1 MSDVNDSNASVRL
14 NRADIPIVDASEYRR
29 MTMQEARRG
38 ARNVHPADVGRTRAE
53 LDYREAVARVGTERG
68 ATEATTQELIQRFHA
83 QSREARQIS
92 VPHSASAAAVPR
104 PLTEV
109 RSDLTRGRRGTGAT
123 EQRSIDAIFSSNES
137 LRRREIAGEQV
148 ATPMEGV
155 EVIPPAVSFPTTAA
169 VPIRSAPP
177 QSTLAQFV
185 PAPVV
190 WQRQLSALF
199 PPTPAQLAAIDEIS
213 IRLARRDAENA
224 QLLAEVR
231 WAVRWMKSEAGIPAR
246 RRDVHVSCV
255 APTVLGAAQYV
266 LTEERTCTG
275 DESAYT
281 FHDMWQPLTAA
292 DCRSVSEPIVVH
304 GDAIIGDGQ
313 RVSLT
318 FWWVESALGGDQL
331 ARPQT
336 TETGPTSTEI
346 NDD

>member
-1 MSDVNDSNASVRL
+1 MSDVDDVDASVRL
-14 NRADIPIVDASEYRR
+14 NRADIPIVMRR
-29 MTMQEARRG
+29 YS
-38 ARNVHPADVGRTRAE
+38 
-53 LDYREAVARVGTERG
+53 DYREAVARVGTERG
-68 ATEATTQELIQRFHA
+68 ASEALTPELIQRFHA
-83 QSREARQIS
+83 QSRQARLQIS
-92 VPHSASAAAVPR
+92 VPHSASAAAEPR

-109 RSDLTRGRRGTGAT
+109 RSDLTRSRRGTGAT

-148 ATPMEGV
+148 ATPMEDV
-155 EVIPPAVSFPTTAA
+155 EVIPPAVSFPTAAA

-281 FHDMWQPLTAA
+281 FHDMWQPLTAN
-292 DCRSVSEPIVVH
+292 CRSVSQPIVVH
-304 GDAIIGDGQ
+304 GDTIIGDGQ